1 MVKELIGISDKVW
14 NEETI
19 REELRKPYINSNN
32 EMRCLSASWVIEHCK
47 IVK

>member
-14 NEETI
+14 DEETI
-19 REELRKPYINSNN
+19 REELRKPCITYNN
-32 EMRCLSASWVIEHCK
+32 KMRYLSTSWVIERYQ